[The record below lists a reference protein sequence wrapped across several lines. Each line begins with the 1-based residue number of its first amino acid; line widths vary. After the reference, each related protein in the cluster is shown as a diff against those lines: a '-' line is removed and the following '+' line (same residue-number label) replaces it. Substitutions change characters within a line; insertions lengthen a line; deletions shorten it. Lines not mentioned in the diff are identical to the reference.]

1 MNGGHKAGDGVGHLA
16 WAPRTPQVGLGV
28 YGKFSRDTANAL
40 LGLFSVGAAE
50 EALGLFSVKGKRPR
64 ANAPLAKAKAWAY
77 VSQAEGDVVWLAPD
91 SELMVGRGAAPGAS
105 QGDAADVRAGIGAML
120 LDAARSC
127 PKAVLPPGAFCLAD
141 AIAGAKGPGRLA
153 EEYGEEMA
161 RRVIG
166 QPGSPAAAAEIARL
180 QGEAEAIRARQ
191 TDGVRAINSR
201 LYCALRDLDGRC
213 AREMARLEAKAHA
226 LRRMAGQAM

>member
-1 MNGGHKAGDGVGHLA
+1 MKGGHKAGDGVGRLA

-50 EALGLFSVKGKRPR
+50 EAQGLFSVRGKRPR

-77 VSQAEGDVVWLAPD
+77 VSQAEGDAVWLAPD

-166 QPGSPAAAAEIARL
+166 QPGSPAAAAEISRL
-180 QGEAEAIRARQ
+180 QGEAEAVRARQ
-191 TDGVRAINSR
+191 TDGVSAINSR
-201 LYCALRDLDGRC
+201 LYYALRGLDGRC

>member
-50 EALGLFSVKGKRPR
+50 EALGLRPR

-77 VSQAEGDVVWLAPD
+77 VSQAEGDAVWLAPD

-105 QGDAADVRAGIGAML
+105 QGDAAAVRAGIGAML

-153 EEYGEEMA
+153 EEYGEETA

-180 QGEAEAIRARQ
+180 QGEAEAIRAEQ
-191 TDGVRAINSR
+191 ADGVRAINSR
-201 LYCALRDLDGRC
+201 LYYALRGLDGRF

-226 LRRMAGQAM
+226 LRKMAGQAM

>member
-77 VSQAEGDVVWLAPD
+77 VSQAEGDAVWLAPD

-127 PKAVLPPGAFCLAD
+127 PKAVLPPGAFCLA
-141 AIAGAKGPGRLA
+141 ISSP
-153 EEYGEEMA
+153 YSSA

-180 QGEAEAIRARQ
+180 QGEAEAVRAEQ

-201 LYCALRDLDGRC
+201 LYCALRGLDGRC
-213 AREMARLEAKAHA
+213 AREIARLEAKAHA